1 MVASNG
7 IQARRAPNVV
17 IVLADDLGFGDVAC
31 LNPDSRIPTP
41 SCDALARQGMLFVDA
56 HSGSAVCTP
65 TRYGLLTGRYA
76 WRSRLTRGVLWGYSA
91 PLIDPHVVTLP
102 QLLQR
107 EGYRMRRSANGT

>member
-17 IVLADDLGFGDVAC
+17 IVLADDRGCGDGAG

-56 HSGSAVCTP
+56 DNEAAL
-65 TRYGLLTGRYA
+65 GL
-76 WRSRLTRGVLWGYSA
+76 
-91 PLIDPHVVTLP
+91 
-102 QLLQR
+102 
-107 EGYRMRRSANGT
+107 YRDLGFEVHRTDCAFVGDIRPSNS